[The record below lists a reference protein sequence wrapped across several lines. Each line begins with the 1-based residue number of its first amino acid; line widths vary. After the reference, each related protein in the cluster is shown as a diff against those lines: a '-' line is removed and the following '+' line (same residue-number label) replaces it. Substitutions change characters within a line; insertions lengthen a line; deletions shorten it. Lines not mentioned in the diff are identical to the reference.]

1 MDIEDSIVHNT
12 VDICRSM
19 EVSEIQEKN
28 YERWRNFD
36 DLERMS
42 FDICNFHI

>member
-19 EVSEIQEKN
+19 EVMGSEIQEKN
-28 YERWRNFD
+28 YERWRNCD
-36 DLERMS
+36 DLER
-42 FDICNFHI
+42 